1 MESSSVYMCFPCY
14 QEFPTLEEVLAHQM
28 TCTAEN
34 PQLLPNETPI
44 EAAAAAAGL
53 AQVAMQAVSVPQI
66 QTQTAVDLSSLLE
79 QKKTLQADA
88 PRVLYQCADCEVLF
102 DALSLWQHHRKMG
115 CCLETGPGPG
125 GEQSRES
132 VETATQPVP
141 SHPEYQAQNA
151 HEQMEAKDEG
161 RQAEM
166 NMENTTQ
173 VFVAAGE
180 VSERV
185 DAPDGVPSEP
195 PETSDTQ
202 ETAPVE
208 SSAEENSSATR
219 RRGQKKAKP
228 PSSLLCVEC
237 GQSFSLV
244 PELVTHRKTQHGLKD
259 AIHRCTVCG
268 EGFLNT
274 TLFLY
279 HRKQHRSEVEDK
291 PKQAQPAIPQL
302 STAMLEA
309 PGEGLLLLAAAGEG
323 QSLMEVTTLEQTI
336 TETPV
341 AHVEVEL
348 DNDGMRGSEA
358 LQTEQEPAM
367 EGTEVFVEMVE
378 ESNGANQEE
387 GMEVVIDKMQ
397 EDVEMEKST
406 VVEEIQGEVES
417 STDKKP
423 GKAPS
428 SSTEGQHFLCHQC
441 GSVFTSVQKLAQHR
455 RTDHG
460 LEAALHT
467 CEECGAEYISTTQFL
482 YHRREHKNAA
492 AKEPGKAPSPS
503 TEEQNFLCHQCGS
516 VFTSD
521 QELAQHRRTEHGLEA
536 ALHTCA
542 ECGAE
547 FMSTT
552 QFLYHRREH
561 KNAAAGQPPASEVKG
576 RLYPTAAPAVVV
588 KPRDNVNLR
597 QPAAAAAAA
606 DGAIEAPAKL
616 SRDWSRTALPHECPH
631 CGQGFTRR
639 SRLRE
644 HVFQHTGEKLFN
656 CKICKKSFPS
666 PANLLRHNLT
676 HGGSRVFSCPLCD
689 KRFFQPTSLKRH
701 MLIHQGGE
709 SQERKVR
716 GRGKG
721 RGQSSDGRLHIC
733 PECPASFKFEAQLNS
748 HRLLHTSHPFPCNV
762 CGEAFIRRKEL
773 DLHSLIHQDKEPKT
787 CPNCSS
793 QFLNQTVL
801 DTHLQRCTGEEMG
814 HRKYKGQGRGKV
826 GGQLECDMC
835 GHRCVTQDGLDLH
848 RLSHTGQTPLRC
860 PLTPCRR
867 RFASSAALG
876 EHLLAHC
883 CGALGKRNAPRR
895 FTCEFCGKEFAYV
908 STFTVH
914 MRTHTNE
921 RPFECTY
928 CGKRFRQL
936 PHLQDHERIHSGER
950 PFTCWVCGKSFSV
963 AARLTEH
970 ARVHSGERPYIC
982 PRCPTAFRSRPNLD
996 KHMRLHANDPVDP
1009 SAQNMDD
1016 DAAVQTI
1023 LLVQESTSSS
1033 PSSSSSAVP
1042 VVQEGMLVAEEG
1054 SSSVV
1059 FLHPN
1064 LTMPTI
1070 TVPTISVPNI
1080 SVVAG
1085 QDVPHTIEVILEET
1099 V

>member
-53 AQVAMQAVSVPQI
+53 AQVAMQAVSAPQI

-132 VETATQPVP
+132 VETAAQPVP
-141 SHPEYQAQNA
+141 TQPEYQDAEQAQNA
-151 HEQMEAKDEG
+151 HEQMEVKEEG

-166 NMENTTQ
+166 KMENTSQ
-173 VFVAAGE
+173 VFVAVGE
-180 VSERV
+180 ASERV
-185 DAPDGVPSEP
+185 AAPDGVQSNSVPNEL
-195 PETSDTQ
+195 PETSATQ
-202 ETAPVE
+202 EIAPVE

-279 HRKQHRSEVEDK
+279 HRKQHRSEGEDK

-309 PGEGLLLLAAAGEG
+309 PGEGLLLLATAGEG

-348 DNDGMRGSEA
+348 ENDGMRGSEA
-358 LQTEQEPAM
+358 LQTEQEPAV
-367 EGTEVFVEMVE
+367 EGTEVCVEMVE
-378 ESNGANQEE
+378 ENNGANQEE
-387 GMEVVIDKMQ
+387 GMDVVVDKME
-397 EDVEMEKST
+397 EDVEMEKIT

-417 STDKKP
+417 STDKEP
-423 GKAPS
+423 VKAS
-428 SSTEGQHFLCHQC
+428 SLSTEG
-441 GSVFTSVQKLAQHR
+441 
-455 RTDHG
+455 
-460 LEAALHT
+460 
-467 CEECGAEYISTTQFL
+467 
-482 YHRREHKNAA
+482 
-492 AKEPGKAPSPS
+492 
-503 TEEQNFLCHQCGS
+503 QNFLCHQCGS

-521 QELAQHRRTEHGLEA
+521 QELAKHRRTEHGLEA

-547 FMSTT
+547 FMGTT

-561 KNAAAGQPPASEVKG
+561 KIAAAGHPPSGEVKG
-576 RLYPTAAPAVVV
+576 RLYPNAAPAIVV
-588 KPRDNVNLR
+588 KSRDNVNLG
-597 QPAAAAAAA
+597 QPAATAAAAA

-676 HGGSRVFSCPLCD
+676 HGGSRIFNCPLCD

-733 PECPASFKFEAQLNS
+733 PECPASFKFESQLKS

-787 CPNCSS
+787 CPNCGS

-814 HRKYKGQGRGKV
+814 RRKYKGQGRGKV

-835 GHRCVTQDGLDLH
+835 GHRCVTQDALDLH

-876 EHLLAHC
+876 EHLVAHC

-895 FTCEFCGKEFAYV
+895 FTCEFCRKEFAYA

-1009 SAQNMDD
+1009 SAQNTDD

-1023 LLVQESTSSS
+1023 LLVQESASSS
-1033 PSSSSSAVP
+1033 PSFSSSAVP
-1042 VVQEGMLVAEEG
+1042 VVQDGMLVAEEG

-1059 FLHPN
+1059 FLHPS

>member
-14 QEFPTLEEVLAHQM
+14 REFPTLEEVLAHQM
-28 TCTAEN
+28 TCTAET

-53 AQVAMQAVSVPQI
+53 SQVAMQAMSVPQI
-66 QTQTAVDLSSLLE
+66 QNQTAVDLSTLLA
-79 QKKTLQADA
+79 QKKTFQSDA

-102 DALSLWQHHRKMG
+102 DALSLWQQHRKMG
-115 CCLETGPGPG
+115 CCLETGPG
-125 GEQSRES
+125 GEQSEES
-132 VETATQPVP
+132 LETVAQPGQ
-141 SHPEYQAQNA
+141 PEYQDAEQA
-151 HEQMEAKDEG
+151 HEQMEVTEEG
-161 RQAEM
+161 GQES
-166 NMENTTQ
+166 TSQ
-173 VFVAAGE
+173 VFVE

-185 DAPDGVPSEP
+185 STPAISQQGVADDSVHNEP
-195 PETSDTQ
+195 PEVPVTQ
-202 ETAPVE
+202 EAVPVE
-208 SSAEENSSATR
+208 TSAQENSPVTR

-237 GQSFSLV
+237 GQSFSMV

-279 HRKQHRSEVEDK
+279 HRKQHRSEVEDE
-291 PKQAQPAIPQL
+291 PKQAPPSIPQL
-302 STAMLEA
+302 STTMLEA
-309 PGEGLLLLAAAGEG
+309 PGEGLLLLATAGEG

-341 AHVEVEL
+341 GHVEVEL
-348 DNDGMRGSEA
+348 DSDGMRGTEA
-358 LQTEQEPAM
+358 LQTEQEPAV
-367 EGTEVFVEMVE
+367 EGTEILVE
-378 ESNGANQEE
+378 ERDGAKQDE
-387 GMEVVIDKMQ
+387 GMEVVIDKM
-397 EDVEMEKST
+397 EMEMST
-406 VVEEIQGEVES
+406 VVEETQAEVES
-417 STDKKP
+417 NATEESVTE
-423 GKAPS
+423 PS
-428 SSTEGQHFLCHQC
+428 S
-441 GSVFTSVQKLAQHR
+441 A
-455 RTDHG
+455 
-460 LEAALHT
+460 
-467 CEECGAEYISTTQFL
+467 
-482 YHRREHKNAA
+482 
-492 AKEPGKAPSPS
+492 
-503 TEEQNFLCHQCGS
+503 FLCHQCGS

-521 QELAQHRRTEHGLEA
+521 QELAIHRRTEHGLEA
-536 ALHTCA
+536 ALHTCT

-561 KNAAAGQPPASEVKG
+561 RNTAAGHQPAAEVKS
-576 RLYPTAAPAVVV
+576 RLYPSVAPAIVV
-588 KPRDNVNLR
+588 KPRDGVNLR
-597 QPAAAAAAA
+597 QPAAAG

-656 CKICKKSFPS
+656 CKICKKSFPT

-676 HGGSRVFSCPLCD
+676 HGGSRIFNCPLCD

-701 MLIHQGGE
+701 MLIHQGKP
-709 SQERKVR
+709 QERRVR

-721 RGQSSDGRLHIC
+721 RGQSSDGHLHIC
-733 PECPASFKFEAQLNS
+733 PECPASFKFESQLKS

-787 CPNCSS
+787 CPNCGS

-801 DTHLQRCTGEEMG
+801 DTHLQRCTGEETG
-814 HRKYKGQGRGKV
+814 RRRYKGQGRGKV

-876 EHLLAHC
+876 EHLVAHC

-895 FTCEFCGKEFAYV
+895 FTCEFCGKEFAYA

-921 RPFECTY
+921 RPFECTH

-970 ARVHSGERPYIC
+970 ARVHSGERPYVC

-1009 SAQNMDD
+1009 SAQLDD

-1023 LLVQESTSSS
+1023 LLVQESSSSS
-1033 PSSSSSAVP
+1033 PSSSSAMP
-1042 VVQEGMLVAEEG
+1042 VIQEGMLVAEEG
-1054 SSSVV
+1054 NSVV

-1064 LTMPTI
+1064 LSMPTI
-1070 TVPTISVPNI
+1070 TMPSINVPNI

>member
-14 QEFPTLEEVLAHQM
+14 REFPTLEEVLAHQM

-53 AQVAMQAVSVPQI
+53 QQVAMQAMSVPQI

-79 QKKTLQADA
+79 QKKTFQADA

-102 DALSLWQHHRKMG
+102 DALSLWQQHRKMG
-115 CCLETGPGPG
+115 CCLEMEPGPGPG
-125 GEQSRES
+125 PGEEQSGES
-132 VETATQPVP
+132 VATAAQPLPTQP
-141 SHPEYQAQNA
+141 EYQDSEQAQNA
-151 HEQMEAKDEG
+151 HEQMEVSEEG
-161 RQAEM
+161 RQAQIKM
-166 NMENTTQ
+166 GSTSQ
-173 VFVAAGE
+173 GFVAVGE
-180 VSERV
+180 VSESIAAPKAVQRNRV
-185 DAPDGVPSEP
+185 PKEP
-195 PETSDTQ
+195 PETSVSQ
-202 ETAPVE
+202 ETVPVE
-208 SSAEENSSATR
+208 SSAEENSPATR

-244 PELVTHRKTQHGLKD
+244 PELVTHRKNQHGLKD

-291 PKQAQPAIPQL
+291 HKQAQPAIPQL

-309 PGEGLLLLAAAGEG
+309 PGEGLLLLATAGEG

-348 DNDGMRGSEA
+348 DNDGMRESEA
-358 LQTEQEPAM
+358 LQTEQEPAV
-367 EGTEVFVEMVE
+367 EGTEILVEKIVEMVE
-378 ESNGANQEE
+378 ERNEANQEE
-387 GMEVVIDKMQ
+387 GMEVVVDKMQ
-397 EDVEMEKST
+397 EDLEMEKSA

-417 STDKKP
+417 SADKESEN
-423 GKAPS
+423 APS
-428 SSTEGQHFLCHQC
+428 LSKEG
-441 GSVFTSVQKLAQHR
+441 
-455 RTDHG
+455 
-460 LEAALHT
+460 
-467 CEECGAEYISTTQFL
+467 
-482 YHRREHKNAA
+482 
-492 AKEPGKAPSPS
+492 
-503 TEEQNFLCHQCGS
+503 QNFLCHQCGS

-521 QELAQHRRTEHGLEA
+521 QELAEHRRTEHGLEA
-536 ALHTCA
+536 ALHTCT

-561 KNAAAGQPPASEVKG
+561 KNAAAGDPSAGEVKG
-576 RLYPTAAPAVVV
+576 RLYTTAAPAVV
-588 KPRDNVNLR
+588 KHGDNMNLG
-597 QPAAAAAAA
+597 QPAAAAA

-666 PANLLRHNLT
+666 PSNLLRHNLT
-676 HGGSRVFSCPLCD
+676 HGGSRIFNCPLCD

-701 MLIHQGGE
+701 MLIHQEGE
-709 SQERKVR
+709 SQERKIR

-721 RGQSSDGRLHIC
+721 KGQSSDGRLHIC
-733 PECPASFKFEAQLNS
+733 PECPASFKFESQLKS

-787 CPNCSS
+787 CPNCGS

-801 DTHLQRCTGEEMG
+801 DTHLQRCTGEDTG
-814 HRKYKGQGRGKV
+814 RRRYKGQGRGKV

-876 EHLLAHC
+876 EHLVAHC

-895 FTCEFCGKEFAYV
+895 FTCEFCGKEFAYA

-921 RPFECTY
+921 RPFECSH

-996 KHMRLHANDPVDP
+996 KHMRLHANDPMDP
-1009 SAQNMDD
+1009 SAQNADD

-1023 LLVQESTSSS
+1023 LLVQESASSS
-1033 PSSSSSAVP
+1033 PSSSSSAMP

-1070 TVPTISVPNI
+1070 TMPTITVPSIN
-1080 SVVAG
+1080 VVAG

>member
-14 QEFPTLEEVLAHQM
+14 REFPTLEEVLAHQM

-34 PQLLPNETPI
+34 PQLLPNETPV

-53 AQVAMQAVSVPQI
+53 PQVAMQAVTVPQI
-66 QTQTAVDLSSLLE
+66 QTQTAVDLSSLLQ
-79 QKKTLQADA
+79 QKKTIQADA

-102 DALSLWQHHRKMG
+102 DALSLWQQHRKMG
-115 CCLETGPGPG
+115 CCLETEPA
-125 GEQSRES
+125 GEQTEETYEAVAQPQPSQKENENAVQEQNTPEQTQVKEVVEIRFESVSQGSVEVAGKVAAPATSEEEESSNSVSKEASATHEASS
-132 VETATQPVP
+132 VET
-141 SHPEYQAQNA
+141 
-151 HEQMEAKDEG
+151 
-161 RQAEM
+161 
-166 NMENTTQ
+166 
-173 VFVAAGE
+173 
-180 VSERV
+180 
-185 DAPDGVPSEP
+185 
-195 PETSDTQ
+195 
-202 ETAPVE
+202 
-208 SSAEENSSATR
+208 SAEASSPATR

-244 PELVTHRKTQHGLKD
+244 PELVTHRRTQHGLKD
-259 AIHRCTVCG
+259 AIHRCAVCG

-279 HRKQHRSEVEDK
+279 HRRQHRSEVEEE
-291 PKQAQPAIPQL
+291 PKQASSGIPQI

-309 PGEGLLLLAAAGEG
+309 PGEGLLLLATAGEG

-341 AHVEVEL
+341 AQVEVEL
-348 DNDGMRGSEA
+348 EGNEMRG
-358 LQTEQEPAM
+358 TEQEP
-367 EGTEVFVEMVE
+367 MVE
-378 ESNGANQEE
+378 GAEILVEKTEEMLEEHEAPDQEVKMELVIEKVE
-387 GMEVVIDKMQ
+387 GNVQ
-397 EDVEMEKST
+397 MEKIGAD
-406 VVEEIQGEVES
+406 EEIQDAVES
-417 STDKKP
+417 NASENTST
-423 GKAPS
+423 A
-428 SSTEGQHFLCHQC
+428 FLCHQC
-441 GSVFTSVQKLAQHR
+441 GSVFS
-455 RTDHG
+455 
-460 LEAALHT
+460 
-467 CEECGAEYISTTQFL
+467 
-482 YHRREHKNAA
+482 N
-492 AKEPGKAPSPS
+492 
-503 TEEQNFLCHQCGS
+503 
-516 VFTSD
+516 D
-521 QELAQHRRTEHGLEA
+521 QELAKHRKAEHGLEA
-536 ALHTCA
+536 ALHTCGD
-542 ECGAE
+542 CGAK

-552 QFLYHRREH
+552 QFLYHRRQH
-561 KNAAAGQPPASEVKG
+561 KNTTAGHLVTAEVKS
-576 RLYPTAAPAVVV
+576 RLYTTAASATG
-588 KPRDNVNLR
+588 
-597 QPAAAAAAA
+597 AAAAA
-606 DGAIEAPAKL
+606 DGGLEAPAKL
-616 SRDWSRTALPHECPH
+616 SREWSRTALPHECPH

-666 PANLLRHNLT
+666 PANLLRHSLI
-676 HGGSRVFSCPLCD
+676 HGGSRIYSCPICD

-701 MLIHQGGE
+701 MMTHQEGV
-709 SQERKVR
+709 QERRTR

-721 RGQSSDGRLHIC
+721 RGPSSDGRLHIC
-733 PECPASFKFEAQLNS
+733 PECPASFKLEAQLKS
-748 HRLLHTSHPFPCNV
+748 HRLLHTSHPFPCSV

-773 DLHSLIHQDKEPKT
+773 DLHSLIHQDKEPKM
-787 CPNCSS
+787 CPNCGS

-801 DTHLQRCTGEEMG
+801 DTHLQRCTGEQTG
-814 HRKYKGQGRGKV
+814 QRKYKGQGRGKV

-860 PLTPCRR
+860 PLAPCRR

-876 EHLLAHC
+876 EHLVAHC

-895 FTCEFCGKEFAYV
+895 FTCEFCGKEFAYA

-921 RPFECTY
+921 RPFECAQ

-970 ARVHSGERPYIC
+970 ARVHSGERPYVC

-996 KHMRLHANDPVDP
+996 KHMRIHANDPVDP
-1009 SAQNMDD
+1009 TAQNVMDD

-1023 LLVQESTSSS
+1023 LLVQESASSS
-1033 PSSSSSAVP
+1033 PSSSSSVMP
-1042 VVQEGMLVAEEG
+1042 VVQEGMFVTEEG
-1054 SSSVV
+1054 GSSVV

-1064 LTMPTI
+1064 MSMPTI
-1070 TVPTISVPNI
+1070 TVPAISVPSMNMPNI

>member
-14 QEFPTLEEVLAHQM
+14 REFPTLEEVLAHQM
-28 TCTAEN
+28 TCTAET

-53 AQVAMQAVSVPQI
+53 SQVAMQAMSVPQI
-66 QTQTAVDLSSLLE
+66 QSQTAVDLSTLLA
-79 QKKTLQADA
+79 QKKTFQSDA

-102 DALSLWQHHRKMG
+102 DALSLWQQHRKMG

-125 GEQSRES
+125 GEQSEES
-132 VETATQPVP
+132 LETVAQPLP
-141 SHPEYQAQNA
+141 GQPEYQDAEQA
-151 HEQMEAKDEG
+151 HEQMEVTEEG
-161 RQAEM
+161 GQES
-166 NMENTTQ
+166 TSQ
-173 VFVAAGE
+173 VFVE

-185 DAPDGVPSEP
+185 ATPAISQQGVADDSVPNEP
-195 PETSDTQ
+195 PEVPVTQ
-202 ETAPVE
+202 DAAPVE
-208 SSAEENSSATR
+208 TSAQENSPVTR

-237 GQSFSLV
+237 GQSFSMV

-279 HRKQHRSEVEDK
+279 HRKQHRSEVEDE
-291 PKQAQPAIPQL
+291 PKQAPPTIPQL

-309 PGEGLLLLAAAGEG
+309 PGEGLLLLATAGEG

-348 DNDGMRGSEA
+348 DSDGMRGTEA
-358 LQTEQEPAM
+358 LQTEQEPAV
-367 EGTEVFVEMVE
+367 EGTEILVE
-378 ESNGANQEE
+378 ESEGAKQDE
-387 GMEVVIDKMQ
+387 GMEVVIDKM
-397 EDVEMEKST
+397 EMEMST
-406 VVEEIQGEVES
+406 VVEETQAEVES
-417 STDKKP
+417 NAPEESVT
-423 GKAPS
+423 GPS
-428 SSTEGQHFLCHQC
+428 SAFLCHQC
-441 GSVFTSVQKLAQHR
+441 GSVFT
-455 RTDHG
+455 
-460 LEAALHT
+460 
-467 CEECGAEYISTTQFL
+467 C
-482 YHRREHKNAA
+482 
-492 AKEPGKAPSPS
+492 
-503 TEEQNFLCHQCGS
+503 
-516 VFTSD
+516 D
-521 QELAQHRRTEHGLEA
+521 QELAIHRRTEHGLEA
-536 ALHTCA
+536 ALHTCT

-561 KNAAAGQPPASEVKG
+561 KNTAAGHQPGAEVKS
-576 RLYPTAAPAVVV
+576 RLYPTAAPAT
-588 KPRDNVNLR
+588 
-597 QPAAAAAAA
+597 AAAAAG

-656 CKICKKSFPS
+656 CKICKKSFPT

-676 HGGSRVFSCPLCD
+676 HGGSRIFNCPLCD

-701 MLIHQGGE
+701 MLIHQGKP
-709 SQERKVR
+709 QDRRVR

-733 PECPASFKFEAQLNS
+733 PECPASFKFESQLKS

-787 CPNCSS
+787 CPNCGS

-801 DTHLQRCTGEEMG
+801 DTHLQRCTGEETG
-814 HRKYKGQGRGKV
+814 RRRYKGQGRGKV

-876 EHLLAHC
+876 EHLVAHC

-895 FTCEFCGKEFAYV
+895 FTCEFCGKEFAYA

-921 RPFECTY
+921 RPFECTH

-970 ARVHSGERPYIC
+970 ARVHSGERPYVC

-1009 SAQNMDD
+1009 SAQLDD

-1023 LLVQESTSSS
+1023 LLVQESASSS
-1033 PSSSSSAVP
+1033 PSSSSAMP
-1042 VVQEGMLVAEEG
+1042 VIQEGMLVAEEG
-1054 SSSVV
+1054 NSVV

-1064 LTMPTI
+1064 LSMPTI
-1070 TVPTISVPNI
+1070 TVPSINVPNI

>member
-34 PQLLPNETPI
+34 PQLLPNQTPI

-53 AQVAMQAVSVPQI
+53 AQVAMQAVSVPQ
-66 QTQTAVDLSSLLE
+66 TETAVDLSSLLE

-102 DALSLWQHHRKMG
+102 DALSLWQQHRKMG

-132 VETATQPVP
+132 VETAAQ
-141 SHPEYQAQNA
+141 PEYQDGEQAQNT
-151 HEQMEAKDEG
+151 HQQMGMKEEG

-166 NMENTTQ
+166 KMDNTSQ
-173 VFVAAGE
+173 VFVAVGE

-185 DAPDGVPSEP
+185 AAPDGVPSEP
-195 PETSDTQ
+195 LETSETQ

-244 PELVTHRKTQHGLKD
+244 PELVTHRKNQHGLKD

-309 PGEGLLLLAAAGEG
+309 PGEGLLLLATAGEG

-348 DNDGMRGSEA
+348 ENDEMRGSEA
-358 LQTEQEPAM
+358 LRTEQEPVV

-387 GMEVVIDKMQ
+387 VMEMVVEKMQ

-406 VVEEIQGEVES
+406 VVEEIQGEVER
-417 STDKKP
+417 STDKEP
-423 GKAPS
+423 EKAPS
-428 SSTEGQHFLCHQC
+428 SSTEG
-441 GSVFTSVQKLAQHR
+441 
-455 RTDHG
+455 
-460 LEAALHT
+460 
-467 CEECGAEYISTTQFL
+467 
-482 YHRREHKNAA
+482 
-492 AKEPGKAPSPS
+492 
-503 TEEQNFLCHQCGS
+503 QNFLCHQCGS

-536 ALHTCA
+536 ALHTC

-561 KNAAAGQPPASEVKG
+561 KNAAAGHPPAGEVKG
-576 RLYPTAAPAVVV
+576 PAVVV
-588 KPRDNVNLR
+588 KTRDNVNFG
-597 QPAAAAAAA
+597 QPAAAAAAG
-606 DGAIEAPAKL
+606 DSAIEAPAKL

-676 HGGSRVFSCPLCD
+676 HGGSRVFNCPLCD

-701 MLIHQGGE
+701 MLIHQGGQ
-709 SQERKVR
+709 SQERRVR

-721 RGQSSDGRLHIC
+721 KGQSSDGRLHIC
-733 PECPASFKFEAQLNS
+733 PECPASFKFESQLKS

-787 CPNCSS
+787 CPNCGS

-801 DTHLQRCTGEEMG
+801 DTHLQRCTGEETN

-867 RFASSAALG
+867 RFASSTALG
-876 EHLLAHC
+876 EHLVAHC

-921 RPFECTY
+921 RPFECSI

-1023 LLVQESTSSS
+1023 LLVQESSSSS
-1033 PSSSSSAVP
+1033 PSSSAVP
-1042 VVQEGMLVAEEG
+1042 LVQEGMLVAGEG

-1059 FLHPN
+1059 FLHSN
-1064 LTMPTI
+1064 LTM
-1070 TVPTISVPNI
+1070 PTISVPNI

>member
-14 QEFPTLEEVLAHQM
+14 REFPTLEEVLAHQM

-53 AQVAMQAVSVPQI
+53 PQVAMQAMSVPQI

-79 QKKTLQADA
+79 QKKTFQSDA

-102 DALSLWQHHRKMG
+102 DALSLWQQHRKMG

-125 GEQSRES
+125 EEQSGES
-132 VETATQPVP
+132 LETEAQPLP
-141 SHPEYQAQNA
+141 SQPEYQDAEQAQ
-151 HEQMEAKDEG
+151 EQTEVMEEG
-161 RQAEM
+161 GQAEM
-166 NMENTTQ
+166 KMDSTRQEF
-173 VFVAAGE
+173 VEVSGRVAAPGT
-180 VSERV
+180 SQQ
-185 DAPDGVPSEP
+185 DVPRKSVPKEP
-195 PETSDTQ
+195 PEVSVSKKA
-202 ETAPVE
+202 APVE
-208 SSAEENSSATR
+208 TSAEENSPATR

-279 HRKQHRSEVEDK
+279 HRKQHRSEVQEE
-291 PKQAQPAIPQL
+291 PKQTPPTVPQL

-309 PGEGLLLLAAAGEG
+309 SGEGLLLLATAGEG

-348 DNDGMRGSEA
+348 NNDGTRGTET
-358 LQTEQEPAM
+358 LQTEQEPSV
-367 EGTEVFVEMVE
+367 EGTEIVVEKME
-378 ESNGANQEE
+378 EERDGAKQDE
-387 GMEVVIDKMQ
+387 GMEVVIDKIQGDM
-397 EDVEMEKST
+397 EMEMSA
-406 VVEEIQGEVES
+406 VVEETQGEVES
-417 STDKKP
+417 NSAEGSVT
-423 GKAPS
+423 APPS
-428 SSTEGQHFLCHQC
+428 AFLCHQC
-441 GSVFTSVQKLAQHR
+441 GYVFTNDKELATHR
-455 RTDHG
+455 RTKHG

-467 CEECGAEYISTTQFL
+467 CTECG
-482 YHRREHKNAA
+482 
-492 AKEPGKAPSPS
+492 
-503 TEEQNFLCHQCGS
+503 
-516 VFTSD
+516 V
-521 QELAQHRRTEHGLEA
+521 
-536 ALHTCA
+536 
-542 ECGAE
+542 E

-561 KNAAAGQPPASEVKG
+561 KNTAAGHPPAAEVKS
-576 RLYPTAAPAVVV
+576 RLYPTAAPAIVV

-597 QPAAAAAAA
+597 QPATAAAAA
-606 DGAIEAPAKL
+606 DGGIEAPAKL
-616 SRDWSRTALPHECPH
+616 SREWSRTALPHECPH

-676 HGGSRVFSCPLCD
+676 HGGSRIFNCPLCE

-701 MLIHQGGE
+701 MLIHQGGP
-709 SQERKVR
+709 QERRVR
-716 GRGKG
+716 GKGKG

-733 PECPASFKFEAQLNS
+733 PECPASFKFESQLRS

-787 CPNCSS
+787 CPNCGS

-801 DTHLQRCTGEEMG
+801 DTHLQRCTGEETG
-814 HRKYKGQGRGKV
+814 RRRYKGQGRGKV

-876 EHLLAHC
+876 EHLVAHC

-895 FTCEFCGKEFAYV
+895 FTCEFCGKEFAYA

-921 RPFECTY
+921 RPFECTH

-970 ARVHSGERPYIC
+970 ARVHSGERPYVC

-1009 SAQNMDD
+1009 SAQLDD

-1023 LLVQESTSSS
+1023 LLVQESASSS
-1033 PSSSSSAVP
+1033 PSSSSSAMP
-1042 VVQEGMLVAEEG
+1042 VIQEGMLVAEEG

-1064 LTMPTI
+1064 LSMPTI
-1070 TVPTISVPNI
+1070 TVPSINVPNI

>member
-14 QEFPTLEEVLAHQM
+14 REFPTLEEVLAHQM
-28 TCTAEN
+28 TCTAET

-53 AQVAMQAVSVPQI
+53 SQVAMQAMSVPQI
-66 QTQTAVDLSSLLE
+66 QTQTAVDLSTLLA
-79 QKKTLQADA
+79 QKKTFQSDA

-102 DALSLWQHHRKMG
+102 DALSLWQQHRKMG

-125 GEQSRES
+125 GEQSE
-132 VETATQPVP
+132 ETLETVAQTLPGQ
-141 SHPEYQAQNA
+141 PEYEDAEQAHA
-151 HEQMEAKDEG
+151 QMEVTEEG
-161 RQAEM
+161 GQES
-166 NMENTTQ
+166 TSQ
-173 VFVAAGE
+173 VFVE

-185 DAPDGVPSEP
+185 ATPAISQQGIAGDSVPNEP
-195 PETSDTQ
+195 PEVPVTQ
-202 ETAPVE
+202 EAVPVE
-208 SSAEENSSATR
+208 TSAQENSPVTR

-237 GQSFSLV
+237 GQSFSMV

-259 AIHRCTVCG
+259 ALHRCTVCG

-279 HRKQHRSEVEDK
+279 HRKQHRSEVEDE
-291 PKQAQPAIPQL
+291 PKQAPPTIPQL

-309 PGEGLLLLAAAGEG
+309 PGEGLLLLATAGEG

-336 TETPV
+336 TETPG

-348 DNDGMRGSEA
+348 DSNGMRGTEA
-358 LQTEQEPAM
+358 LQTEQEPVV
-367 EGTEVFVEMVE
+367 EGTEILVE
-378 ESNGANQEE
+378 ERDGAKQDEE
-387 GMEVVIDKMQ
+387 MEVVIDKM
-397 EDVEMEKST
+397 EMEMST
-406 VVEEIQGEVES
+406 VVEEAQAEVES
-417 STDKKP
+417 
-423 GKAPS
+423 
-428 SSTEGQHFLCHQC
+428 
-441 GSVFTSVQKLAQHR
+441 
-455 RTDHG
+455 
-460 LEAALHT
+460 
-467 CEECGAEYISTTQFL
+467 
-482 YHRREHKNAA
+482 NAA
-492 AKEPGKAPSPS
+492 
-503 TEEQNFLCHQCGS
+503 EESVTGHSSAFLCHQCGS

-521 QELAQHRRTEHGLEA
+521 QELATHRRTEHGLEA
-536 ALHTCA
+536 ALHTCT

-561 KNAAAGQPPASEVKG
+561 KNTTAGHQHTAEVKS
-576 RLYPTAAPAVVV
+576 RLYPTAAPSIVV
-588 KPRDNVNLR
+588 KPRDSVNLR
-597 QPAAAAAAA
+597 QPAAATAAAA
-606 DGAIEAPAKL
+606 AGDGAIEAPAKL

-656 CKICKKSFPS
+656 CKICKKSFPT

-676 HGGSRVFSCPLCD
+676 HGGSRIFSCPLCD

-701 MLIHQGGE
+701 MLIHQGKP
-709 SQERKVR
+709 QERRVR

-721 RGQSSDGRLHIC
+721 KGQSSDGRLHIC
-733 PECPASFKFEAQLNS
+733 PECPASFKFESQLKS
-748 HRLLHTSHPFPCNV
+748 HRLLHTSHPFPCSV

-787 CPNCSS
+787 CPNCGS

-801 DTHLQRCTGEEMG
+801 DTHLQRCTGEETG
-814 HRKYKGQGRGKV
+814 RRRYKGQGRGKV

-876 EHLLAHC
+876 EHLVAHC

-895 FTCEFCGKEFAYV
+895 FSCEFCGKEFAYA

-921 RPFECTY
+921 RPFECSH

-970 ARVHSGERPYIC
+970 ARVHSGERPYVC

-1009 SAQNMDD
+1009 SAQLDD

-1023 LLVQESTSSS
+1023 LLVQESASSS
-1033 PSSSSSAVP
+1033 PSSSTMP
-1042 VVQEGMLVAEEG
+1042 VIQEGMLVAEEG
-1054 SSSVV
+1054 NSVV

-1064 LTMPTI
+1064 LSMPSI
-1070 TVPTISVPNI
+1070 TVPSINVPNI

>member
-34 PQLLPNETPI
+34 PQLLPNQTPI

-53 AQVAMQAVSVPQI
+53 AQVAMQAVSVP

-102 DALSLWQHHRKMG
+102 DALSLWQQHRKTG

-132 VETATQPVP
+132 VETAAQ
-141 SHPEYQAQNA
+141 PEYQDGEQAQNTQ
-151 HEQMEAKDEG
+151 EQMGMKEEG
-161 RQAEM
+161 RPAEM
-166 NMENTTQ
+166 KMDNTSQ
-173 VFVAAGE
+173 VFVAVEE

-185 DAPDGVPSEP
+185 AAPDGVPSEP
-195 PETSDTQ
+195 QETSETQ

-208 SSAEENSSATR
+208 SSTEENSSATR

-309 PGEGLLLLAAAGEG
+309 PGEGLLLLATAGEG
-323 QSLMEVTTLEQTI
+323 QSLMEVTTMEQTI

-348 DNDGMRGSEA
+348 ENDDMRGSEA
-358 LQTEQEPAM
+358 LQTEQETAV

-387 GMEVVIDKMQ
+387 VMEMVVDKMQ
-397 EDVEMEKST
+397 EDVEMERST

-417 STDKKP
+417 STDKEP
-423 GKAPS
+423 EKAPS
-428 SSTEGQHFLCHQC
+428 SSTEG
-441 GSVFTSVQKLAQHR
+441 
-455 RTDHG
+455 
-460 LEAALHT
+460 
-467 CEECGAEYISTTQFL
+467 
-482 YHRREHKNAA
+482 
-492 AKEPGKAPSPS
+492 
-503 TEEQNFLCHQCGS
+503 QNFLCHQCGS

-521 QELAQHRRTEHGLEA
+521 QELAQHRGTEHGLEA

-561 KNAAAGQPPASEVKG
+561 KSAAAGHPPAGEVKG
-576 RLYPTAAPAVVV
+576 PAVVV
-588 KPRDNVNLR
+588 KTRDNVNFG

-606 DGAIEAPAKL
+606 GDGAIEAPAKL

-676 HGGSRVFSCPLCD
+676 HGGSRVFNCPLCD

-701 MLIHQGGE
+701 MLIHQGGQI
-709 SQERKVR
+709 QERRVR

-733 PECPASFKFEAQLNS
+733 PECPASFKFESQLKS

-787 CPNCSS
+787 CPNCGS

-801 DTHLQRCTGEEMG
+801 DTHLQRCTGEETN

-867 RFASSAALG
+867 RFASSTALG
-876 EHLLAHC
+876 EHLVAHC

-921 RPFECTY
+921 RPFECSV

-1023 LLVQESTSSS
+1023 LLVQESSSSS
-1033 PSSSSSAVP
+1033 PSSSAVP
-1042 VVQEGMLVAEEG
+1042 VVQEGMLVAGEG

-1059 FLHPN
+1059 FLHSN
-1064 LTMPTI
+1064 LTM
-1070 TVPTISVPNI
+1070 PTISVPNI

>member
-1 MESSSVYMCFPCY
+1 MAAMESSSVYMCFPCY
-14 QEFPTLEEVLAHQM
+14 REFPTLEEVLAHQM
-28 TCTAEN
+28 TCTAET

-53 AQVAMQAVSVPQI
+53 SQVAMQAMSVPQI
-66 QTQTAVDLSSLLE
+66 QTQTAVDLSTLLA
-79 QKKTLQADA
+79 QKKTFQSDA

-102 DALSLWQHHRKMG
+102 DALSLWQQHRKMG
-115 CCLETGPGPG
+115 CCLETGPG
-125 GEQSRES
+125 GEQSEES
-132 VETATQPVP
+132 LETVAQPGQ
-141 SHPEYQAQNA
+141 PEYQDAEQA
-151 HEQMEAKDEG
+151 HEQMEVTEEG
-161 RQAEM
+161 GQES
-166 NMENTTQ
+166 TSQ
-173 VFVAAGE
+173 VFVE

-185 DAPDGVPSEP
+185 STPAISQQGVADDSVHNEP
-195 PETSDTQ
+195 PEVPVTQ
-202 ETAPVE
+202 EAVPVE
-208 SSAEENSSATR
+208 TSAQENSPVTR

-237 GQSFSLV
+237 GQSFSMV

-279 HRKQHRSEVEDK
+279 HRKQHRSEVEDE
-291 PKQAQPAIPQL
+291 PKQAPPSIPQL
-302 STAMLEA
+302 STTMLEA
-309 PGEGLLLLAAAGEG
+309 PGEGLLLLATAGEG

-341 AHVEVEL
+341 GHVEVEL
-348 DNDGMRGSEA
+348 DSDGMRGTEA
-358 LQTEQEPAM
+358 LQTEQEPAV
-367 EGTEVFVEMVE
+367 EGTEILVE
-378 ESNGANQEE
+378 ERDGAKQDE
-387 GMEVVIDKMQ
+387 GMEVVIDKM
-397 EDVEMEKST
+397 EMEMST
-406 VVEEIQGEVES
+406 VVEETQAEVES
-417 STDKKP
+417 NAAEESVTE
-423 GKAPS
+423 PS
-428 SSTEGQHFLCHQC
+428 S
-441 GSVFTSVQKLAQHR
+441 A
-455 RTDHG
+455 
-460 LEAALHT
+460 
-467 CEECGAEYISTTQFL
+467 
-482 YHRREHKNAA
+482 
-492 AKEPGKAPSPS
+492 
-503 TEEQNFLCHQCGS
+503 FLCHQCGS

-521 QELAQHRRTEHGLEA
+521 QELAIHRRTEHGLEA
-536 ALHTCA
+536 ALHTCT

-561 KNAAAGQPPASEVKG
+561 RNTAAGHQPAAEVKS
-576 RLYPTAAPAVVV
+576 RLYPSVAPAIVV
-588 KPRDNVNLR
+588 KPRDGVNLR
-597 QPAAAAAAA
+597 QPAAAG

-656 CKICKKSFPS
+656 CKICKKSFPT

-676 HGGSRVFSCPLCD
+676 HGGSRIFNCPLCD

-701 MLIHQGGE
+701 MLIHQGKP
-709 SQERKVR
+709 QERRVR

-721 RGQSSDGRLHIC
+721 RGQSSDGHLHIC
-733 PECPASFKFEAQLNS
+733 PECPASFKFESQLKS

-787 CPNCSS
+787 CPNCGS

-801 DTHLQRCTGEEMG
+801 DTHLQRCTGEETG
-814 HRKYKGQGRGKV
+814 RRRYKGQGRGKV

-876 EHLLAHC
+876 EHLVAHC

-895 FTCEFCGKEFAYV
+895 FTCEFCGKEFAYA

-921 RPFECTY
+921 RPFECTH

-936 PHLQDHERIHSGER
+936 PHLQDHERIHSSER

-970 ARVHSGERPYIC
+970 ARVHSGERPYVC

-1009 SAQNMDD
+1009 SAQLDD

-1023 LLVQESTSSS
+1023 LLVQESSSSS
-1033 PSSSSSAVP
+1033 PSSSSAMP
-1042 VVQEGMLVAEEG
+1042 VIQEGMLVAEEG
-1054 SSSVV
+1054 NSVV

-1064 LTMPTI
+1064 LSMPTI
-1070 TVPTISVPNI
+1070 TMPSINVPNI

>member
-14 QEFPTLEEVLAHQM
+14 REFPTLEEVLAHQM
-28 TCTAEN
+28 TCTAET

-44 EAAAAAAGL
+44 QAAAAAAGL
-53 AQVAMQAVSVPQI
+53 SQVAMQAMSVPQD
-66 QTQTAVDLSSLLE
+66 QTQSAVDLCTLLA
-79 QKKTLQADA
+79 QKKTFQSDA

-102 DALSLWQHHRKMG
+102 DALSLWQQHRKMG

-125 GEQSRES
+125 GEQSEES
-132 VETATQPVP
+132 LETVAQPLLDQ
-141 SHPEYQAQNA
+141 PEYQDAEQA
-151 HEQMEAKDEG
+151 HEQMEVTEEEG
-161 RQAEM
+161 QES
-166 NMENTTQ
+166 TSQ
-173 VFVAAGE
+173 VFVE

-185 DAPDGVPSEP
+185 PTPTISQQGVAGDSVPNEP
-195 PETSDTQ
+195 PEVPVTQ
-202 ETAPVE
+202 EAVPAET
-208 SSAEENSSATR
+208 SAQENSPVTR

-237 GQSFSLV
+237 GQSFSMV

-279 HRKQHRSEVEDK
+279 HRKQHRSEVEDE
-291 PKQAQPAIPQL
+291 PKQAPPTIPQL

-309 PGEGLLLLAAAGEG
+309 PGEGLLLLATAGEG

-341 AHVEVEL
+341 AHMEVEL
-348 DNDGMRGSEA
+348 DSDGMRGTVA
-358 LQTEQEPAM
+358 LQTEQEPAV
-367 EGTEVFVEMVE
+367 EGTEILVE
-378 ESNGANQEE
+378 ERDGAKQDE
-387 GMEVVIDKMQ
+387 GMEVVIDKI
-397 EDVEMEKST
+397 EMEMST
-406 VVEEIQGEVES
+406 VVEETQAEVECNAAEES
-417 STDKKP
+417 VI
-423 GKAPS
+423 GPS
-428 SSTEGQHFLCHQC
+428 S
-441 GSVFTSVQKLAQHR
+441 A
-455 RTDHG
+455 
-460 LEAALHT
+460 
-467 CEECGAEYISTTQFL
+467 
-482 YHRREHKNAA
+482 
-492 AKEPGKAPSPS
+492 
-503 TEEQNFLCHQCGS
+503 FLCHQCGS

-521 QELAQHRRTEHGLEA
+521 QELATHRRTEHGLEA
-536 ALHTCA
+536 ALHTCT

-552 QFLYHRREH
+552 QYLYHRREH
-561 KNAAAGQPPASEVKG
+561 KNTAEGHQPAAEVKS
-576 RLYPTAAPAVVV
+576 RLYSIAAPAIVV
-588 KPRDNVNLR
+588 KPRDSVNLR
-597 QPAAAAAAA
+597 QPAAAG

-656 CKICKKSFPS
+656 CKICKKSFPT

-676 HGGSRVFSCPLCD
+676 HGGSRIFNCPLCD

-701 MLIHQGGE
+701 MLIHQGKP
-709 SQERKVR
+709 QERRGR

-733 PECPASFKFEAQLNS
+733 PECPASFKFESQLKS

-787 CPNCSS
+787 CPNCGS

-801 DTHLQRCTGEEMG
+801 DTHLQRCTGEETG
-814 HRKYKGQGRGKV
+814 RRRYKGQGRGKV

-876 EHLLAHC
+876 EHLVAHC

-895 FTCEFCGKEFAYV
+895 FTCEFCGKEFAYA

-921 RPFECTY
+921 RPFECTH

-970 ARVHSGERPYIC
+970 ARVHSGERPYVC

-1009 SAQNMDD
+1009 SAQLDD

-1023 LLVQESTSSS
+1023 LLVQESGSSS
-1033 PSSSSSAVP
+1033 PSSSSAMP
-1042 VVQEGMLVAEEG
+1042 VIQEDMLVAEG
-1054 SSSVV
+1054 CNSVV

-1064 LTMPTI
+1064 LSMPTI
-1070 TVPTISVPNI
+1070 TVPSINVPNI

>member
-14 QEFPTLEEVLAHQM
+14 REFPTLEEVLAHQM
-28 TCTAEN
+28 TCTAET

-53 AQVAMQAVSVPQI
+53 SQVAMQAMSNPQN
-66 QTQTAVDLSSLLE
+66 QSQTAVDLSTLLA
-79 QKKTLQADA
+79 QKKTFQSDA

-102 DALSLWQHHRKMG
+102 DALSLWQQHRKTG

-125 GEQSRES
+125 GEQSVES
-132 VETATQPVP
+132 LETVAQPLP
-141 SHPEYQAQNA
+141 DQPQYQDAEQA
-151 HEQMEAKDEG
+151 HKQMGESTSQE
-161 RQAEM
+161 
-166 NMENTTQ
+166 
-173 VFVAAGE
+173 FVE

-185 DAPDGVPSEP
+185 ATHAISQQGVAGDSVPNEP
-195 PETSDTQ
+195 PAVPGETQ
-202 ETAPVE
+202 AQ
-208 SSAEENSSATR
+208 ENSPVTR

-237 GQSFSLV
+237 GQSFSMV

-279 HRKQHRSEVEDK
+279 HRKQHRSEVEDE
-291 PKQAQPAIPQL
+291 PKQAPPTIPQL

-309 PGEGLLLLAAAGEG
+309 PGEGLLLLATAGEG

-348 DNDGMRGSEA
+348 DSDGMRG
-358 LQTEQEPAM
+358 TEQEPAV
-367 EGTEVFVEMVE
+367 EGTEILVE
-378 ESNGANQEE
+378 ERDGSKQDE
-387 GMEVVIDKMQ
+387 GMEVVIDKM
-397 EDVEMEKST
+397 EMEMST
-406 VVEEIQGEVES
+406 VVEETQAEVES
-417 STDKKP
+417 NAADESVT
-423 GKAPS
+423 GPS
-428 SSTEGQHFLCHQC
+428 S
-441 GSVFTSVQKLAQHR
+441 A
-455 RTDHG
+455 
-460 LEAALHT
+460 
-467 CEECGAEYISTTQFL
+467 
-482 YHRREHKNAA
+482 
-492 AKEPGKAPSPS
+492 
-503 TEEQNFLCHQCGS
+503 FLCHQCGS

-521 QELAQHRRTEHGLEA
+521 QELATHRRTEHSLEA
-536 ALHTCA
+536 ALHTCT

-561 KNAAAGQPPASEVKG
+561 KNTAAGRQPGAEVKS
-576 RLYPTAAPAVVV
+576 RHYPAAAPAIAV
-588 KPRDNVNLR
+588 KPRESVNLR
-597 QPAAAAAAA
+597 QTAAAAATG

-656 CKICKKSFPS
+656 CKICKKNFPT

-676 HGGSRVFSCPLCD
+676 HGGSRIFNCPLCD

-701 MLIHQGGE
+701 MLIHQGKPP
-709 SQERKVR
+709 ERRVR

-721 RGQSSDGRLHIC
+721 RGQSNDGRLHIC
-733 PECPASFKFEAQLNS
+733 PECPASFKFETQLKS

-787 CPNCSS
+787 CPNCGS
-793 QFLNQTVL
+793 QFLNQAVL
-801 DTHLQRCTGEEMG
+801 DTHLQRCTGEETG
-814 HRKYKGQGRGKV
+814 RRRYKGQGRGKV

-876 EHLLAHC
+876 EHLVAHC
-883 CGALGKRNAPRR
+883 CGAFGKRNAPRR
-895 FTCEFCGKEFAYV
+895 FTCEFCGKEFAYA

-921 RPFECTY
+921 RPFECTH

-970 ARVHSGERPYIC
+970 ARVHSGERPYVC

-1009 SAQNMDD
+1009 SAQLDD

-1023 LLVQESTSSS
+1023 LLVQESASSS
-1033 PSSSSSAVP
+1033 PSSSSAMP
-1042 VVQEGMLVAEEG
+1042 VIQEGMLVAEEG
-1054 SSSVV
+1054 NSVV

-1064 LTMPTI
+1064 LSMPTI
-1070 TVPTISVPNI
+1070 TVPSINVPNI

>member
-14 QEFPTLEEVLAHQM
+14 REFPTLEEVLAHQM
-28 TCTAEN
+28 TCTAET

-44 EAAAAAAGL
+44 QAAAAAAGL
-53 AQVAMQAVSVPQI
+53 SQVAMQAMSVPQD
-66 QTQTAVDLSSLLE
+66 QTQSAVDLCTLLA
-79 QKKTLQADA
+79 QKKTFQSDA

-102 DALSLWQHHRKMG
+102 DALSLWQQHRKMG

-125 GEQSRES
+125 GEQSEES
-132 VETATQPVP
+132 LETVAQPLLDQ
-141 SHPEYQAQNA
+141 PEYQDAEQA
-151 HEQMEAKDEG
+151 HEQMEVTEEEG
-161 RQAEM
+161 QES
-166 NMENTTQ
+166 TSQ
-173 VFVAAGE
+173 VFVE

-185 DAPDGVPSEP
+185 PTPTISQQGVAGDSVPNEP
-195 PETSDTQ
+195 PEVPVTQ
-202 ETAPVE
+202 EAVPAET
-208 SSAEENSSATR
+208 SAQENSPVTR

-237 GQSFSLV
+237 GQSFSMV

-279 HRKQHRSEVEDK
+279 HRKQHRSEVEDE
-291 PKQAQPAIPQL
+291 PKQAPPTIPQL

-309 PGEGLLLLAAAGEG
+309 PGEGLLLLATAGEG

-341 AHVEVEL
+341 AHMEVEL
-348 DNDGMRGSEA
+348 DSDGMRGTVA
-358 LQTEQEPAM
+358 LQTEQEPAV
-367 EGTEVFVEMVE
+367 EGTEILVE
-378 ESNGANQEE
+378 ERDGAKQDE
-387 GMEVVIDKMQ
+387 GMEVVIDKI
-397 EDVEMEKST
+397 EMEMST
-406 VVEEIQGEVES
+406 VVEETQAEVECNAAEES
-417 STDKKP
+417 VI
-423 GKAPS
+423 GPS
-428 SSTEGQHFLCHQC
+428 S
-441 GSVFTSVQKLAQHR
+441 A
-455 RTDHG
+455 
-460 LEAALHT
+460 
-467 CEECGAEYISTTQFL
+467 
-482 YHRREHKNAA
+482 
-492 AKEPGKAPSPS
+492 
-503 TEEQNFLCHQCGS
+503 FLCHQCGS

-521 QELAQHRRTEHGLEA
+521 QELATHRRTEHGLEA
-536 ALHTCA
+536 ALHTCT

-552 QFLYHRREH
+552 QYLYHRREH
-561 KNAAAGQPPASEVKG
+561 KNTAEGHQPAAEVKS
-576 RLYPTAAPAVVV
+576 RLYSIAAPAIVV
-588 KPRDNVNLR
+588 KPRDSVNLR
-597 QPAAAAAAA
+597 QPAAAAG

-656 CKICKKSFPS
+656 CKICKKSFPT

-676 HGGSRVFSCPLCD
+676 HGGSRIFNCPLCD

-701 MLIHQGGE
+701 MLIHQGKP
-709 SQERKVR
+709 QERRGR

-733 PECPASFKFEAQLNS
+733 PECPASFKFESQLKS

-787 CPNCSS
+787 CPNCGS

-801 DTHLQRCTGEEMG
+801 DTHLQRCTGEETG
-814 HRKYKGQGRGKV
+814 RRRYKGQGRGKV

-876 EHLLAHC
+876 EHLVAHC

-895 FTCEFCGKEFAYV
+895 FTCEFCGKEFAYA

-921 RPFECTY
+921 RPFECTH

-970 ARVHSGERPYIC
+970 ARVHSGERPYVC

-1009 SAQNMDD
+1009 SAQLDD

-1023 LLVQESTSSS
+1023 LLVQESGSSS
-1033 PSSSSSAVP
+1033 PSSSSAMP
-1042 VVQEGMLVAEEG
+1042 VIQEDMLVAEG
-1054 SSSVV
+1054 CNSVV

-1064 LTMPTI
+1064 LSMPTI
-1070 TVPTISVPNI
+1070 TVPSINVPNI